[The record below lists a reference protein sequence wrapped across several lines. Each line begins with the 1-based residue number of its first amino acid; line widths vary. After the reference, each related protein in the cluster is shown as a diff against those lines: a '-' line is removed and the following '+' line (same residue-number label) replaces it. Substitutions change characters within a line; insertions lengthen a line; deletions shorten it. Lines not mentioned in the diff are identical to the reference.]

1 MDFALSSY
9 NLSDEDR
16 QEYLN
21 VKRQYIAFVN
31 EYNDNKIKLNE
42 EQFHWLKVLNGKWK
56 SASLNKSL
64 NYFFDM
70 KECHNYLNFMLSK
83 ESLNERWKDYIQDF
97 MKWRLKMA
105 AIVHMKWINLVV

>member
-1 MDFALSSY
+1 MRLIDSGIEAHAKS
-9 NLSDEDR
+9 N
-16 QEYLN
+16 
-21 VKRQYIAFVN
+21 KRLVFPSLVLLFSPQVPT
-31 EYNDNKIKLNE
+31 LNE

-97 MKWRLKMA
+97 MKWRLKM
-105 AIVHMKWINLVV
+105 

>member
-1 MDFALSSY
+1 MDCALSSY

-21 VKRQYIAFVN
+21 VKRKYIAFIN

-42 EQFHWLKVLNGKWK
+42 EQFNWLKVLNGKWK

-64 NYFFDM
+64 NFFFDM
-70 KECHNYLNFMLSK
+70 KECHNYLNFMLLE
-83 ESLNERWKDYIQDF
+83 ESLNERWREYIEDF
-97 MKWRLKMA
+97 LKWRVRML
-105 AIVHMKWINLVV
+105 AIVHMKWINFW